1 MRLSYLSLF
10 YMSRRHR
17 GSFHMIHCAQRV
29 AGGFAAATECLKKRA
44 VGMAAAAGVEL
55 ASVDDGVVA
64 FAVAE
69 GLRDSESE
77 AGGFEGEC

>member
-1 MRLSYLSLF
+1 
-10 YMSRRHR
+10 MSRRHR
-17 GSFHMIHCAQRV
+17 GSFRMIRCAERV

-44 VGMAAAAGVEL
+44 VGMTAAAGVEL

-64 FAVAE
+64 LAVAE
-69 GLRDSESE
+69 GLGDSESE